1 MISDYVRFIR
11 FKKDLACDAF
21 TVGLTVQRDIVVRGG
36 TGWADATM
44 QSLRQ
49 IILGPEASGAKRF
62 RQSLSFQDPSSSAFR
77 LVVEAS
83 RTKVGLSFGWKHCN
97 PLETPTNNVSCACTC
112 GCTRYSNLMTLE
124 PKTQGHR
131 VNMCQVWTG
140 AWIYLQGHAPRGG
153 TNTTNVALSCS
164 CKVFSSAIVSILL
177 YVGFAPVVLTI
188 QQANIE
194 SAEWMQHK

>member
-1 MISDYVRFIR
+1 MLLQ
-11 FKKDLACDAF
+11 LAWQYKGTSLCEEVPDEPMQRCSHCGRSFWARR
-21 TVGLTVQRDIVVRGG
+21 LQVQ
-36 TGWADATM
+36 
-44 QSLRQ
+44 
-49 IILGPEASGAKRF
+49 
-62 RQSLSFQDPSSSAFR
+62 SAFVNLCHFKILQAMNFVWSSR
-77 LVVEAS
+77 PS

-140 AWIYLQGHAPRGG
+140 AWIYLQGHTPRGG
-153 TNTTNVALSCS
+153 TNATNVALSCS
-164 CKVFSSAIVSILL
+164 CKVFSSATVSILL
-177 YVGFAPVVLTI
+177 YVGFAPVVLTL

>member
-112 GCTRYSNLMTLE
+112 GCTRIAIWWHLNQDSRAPCQHVLSVNRCMNLFARARAKRRYKCDKCGSFML
-124 PKTQGHR
+124 
-131 VNMCQVWTG
+131 
-140 AWIYLQGHAPRGG
+140 LQ
-153 TNTTNVALSCS
+153 S
-164 CKVFSSAIVSILL
+164 VFKR
-177 YVGFAPVVLTI
+177 
-188 QQANIE
+188 NC
-194 SAEWMQHK
+194 